1 MAYGGLRSYH
11 MLFLGALMFFKGR
24 FLGYGLRPC
33 GPRAKAVCSYA
44 RGRTPSHTHSLSHT
58 HRPRAVIA
66 TFLPFGLLCSLVII
80 VAAVLSPA

>member
-1 MAYGGLRSYH
+1 MRPAGKGC
-11 MLFLGALMFFKGR
+11 LFLCAGTDSL
-24 FLGYGLRPC
+24 
-33 GPRAKAVCSYA
+33 
-44 RGRTPSHTHSLSHT
+44 SHTLSLSLSHTHT